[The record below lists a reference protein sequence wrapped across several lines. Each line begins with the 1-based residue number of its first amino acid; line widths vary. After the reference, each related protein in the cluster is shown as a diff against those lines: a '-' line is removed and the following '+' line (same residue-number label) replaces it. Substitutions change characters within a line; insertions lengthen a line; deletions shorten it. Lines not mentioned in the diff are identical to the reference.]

1 LLAGELGVEMGGVPV
16 LPGFGKAAVF
26 DADDGSA
33 GDLEGLGSGGVA
45 KRGGPVEADAVAFG
59 EGDDRGDVEVREL
72 RAESFREAEKFV
84 GAAKGRGAVVKNRTF
99 REKFED
105 GFAAVLIPDLFKPAK
120 DQQFVLLESGKRL
133 GRGRHRMPPELE
145 FRRVYRKAGE
155 RVNKIFKK
163 NLRALI
169 NLWPPLL
176 GAGIRVTRLDADWR
190 AVDVEMKL
198 TRWNRNYVG
207 THYGGSLYSMT
218 DPFYMVMLIEIL
230 GRDYVVW
237 DKSASIRF
245 RKPGK
250 GTVRAEFRLSE
261 TQIEEIKE
269 ALKKEEK
276 IEREFGIEVKDAE
289 GAVIAEVKKVLHFR
303 RMGKS

>member
-1 LLAGELGVEMGGVPV
+1 LGGPGAQRFCAPAKRTQGAGL
-16 LPGFGKAAVF
+16 KARRYE
-26 DADDGSA
+26 DAD
-33 GDLEGLGSGGVA
+33 GV
-45 KRGGPVEADAVAFG
+45 
-59 EGDDRGDVEVREL
+59 
-72 RAESFREAEKFV
+72 
-84 GAAKGRGAVVKNRTF
+84 
-99 REKFED
+99 
-105 GFAAVLIPDLFKPAK
+105 
-120 DQQFVLLESGKRL
+120 
-133 GRGRHRMPPELE
+133 
-145 FRRVYRKAGE
+145 
-155 RVNKIFKK
+155 VNKIFKK
-163 NLRALI
+163 NLRVLI

-245 RKPGK
+245 RKPGR
-250 GTVRAEFRLSE
+250 GTVRAEFRLSDAR
-261 TQIEEIKE
+261 IEEIKE
-269 ALKKEEK
+269 ALRKEEK

-289 GAVIAEVKKVLHFR
+289 GAVIAEVKKLLHFR
-303 RMGKS
+303 KKDGFGEEKK